1 MIEVNQIVE
10 LKERFKTPLCLKG
23 YCFGTGRDYSK
34 YKVIAVNRVNCI
46 ALNLGTLIT
55 STLRIENLKTK

>member
-1 MIEVNQIVE
+1 MYMNQIVE

-34 YKVIAVNRVNCI
+34 YKVTKVNRVNVR
-46 ALNLGTLIT
+46 AFNLGTLT
-55 STLRIENLKTK
+55 NHTLRIDQLV

>member
-1 MIEVNQIVE
+1 MYMNQIVE

-34 YKVIAVNRVNCI
+34 YKVTKVNRVNVEH
-46 ALNLGTLIT
+46 LT
-55 STLRIENLKTK
+55 